1 MKTRFIYLIMILLG
15 FMVSSCQKSNPLED
29 STVEAAD
36 DAVLAEAVFDDAF
49 ASLEIAT
56 EIAEDMKKS
65 GSVVDSCPLITV
77 TFPEQSPWPVNV
89 VIDYGTGCT
98 GLNDVV
104 RSGKII
110 LTLSAPRQEVESVR
124 TLTFEN
130 YYVNGA
136 RVEGTTVVTNTG
148 PNNNSNVVFSVVLTG
163 GKIIFSDGKFIER
176 EFEHQREYIAGYLT
190 WWTPWDDK
198 CLITGVAAG
207 TNLNGVS
214 YTAVAVNPLEW
225 QAACRFLV
233 SGTIGFEIDGIEP
246 FELDYGSGEC
256 DANATLSRG
265 DESKEIILRYRHP
278 KYPLGK

>member
-1 MKTRFIYLIMILLG
+1 MKTKFLYLLMIPLG
-15 FMVSSCQKSNPLED
+15 FMISSCQKSAPLEN
-29 STVEAAD
+29 STIEAAD

-56 EIAEDMKKS
+56 IIAEDMKKS
-65 GSVVDSCPLITV
+65 GSVIDSCPLVTV
-77 TFPEQSPWPVNV
+77 TFPEQNLWPVNV

-110 LTLSAPRQEVESVR
+110 LNLSAPRQELQSVR

-136 RVEGTTVVTNTG
+136 KVEGTTVVTNTG

-163 GKIIFSDGKFIER
+163 GKITFSDSRFIER
-176 EFEHQREYIAGYLT
+176 EFERHREYTAGYLT

-214 YTAVAVNPLEW
+214 YTALVVNPLEW

-233 SGTIGFEIDGIEP
+233 SGTIGFEIEGTEP
-246 FELDYGSGEC
+246 FELDYGTGEC

-265 DESKEIILRYRHP
+265 DETKEITLRYRHP

>member
-1 MKTRFIYLIMILLG
+1 MKTKFLYLFMIPLG
-15 FMVSSCQKSNPLED
+15 FMISSCQKSTPLED
-29 STVEAAD
+29 STIEAAD

-56 EIAEDMKKS
+56 VMAEDMKKS
-65 GSVVDSCPLITV
+65 GSVVDSCPLVTV
-77 TFPEQSPWPVNV
+77 TFPEQNFWPVNV

-110 LTLSAPRQEVESVR
+110 LNLSAPRQELQSVR
-124 TLTFEN
+124 TLTFDN

-136 RVEGTTVVTNTG
+136 KVEGTTVVTNNG
-148 PNNNSNVVFSVVLTG
+148 PNNNSNVVFSIVLTG
-163 GKIIFSDGKFIER
+163 GKITFSDSKFIER
-176 EFEHQREYIAGYLT
+176 EFERHREYTAGYLT

-198 CLITGVAAG
+198 CLITGVASGA
-207 TNLNGVS
+207 NLNGVS
-214 YTAVAVNPLEW
+214 YSAHVVNPLEW

-246 FELDYGSGEC
+246 FELDYGAGEC

-265 DESKEIILRYRHP
+265 DETKEITLRYRHP

>member
-1 MKTRFIYLIMILLG
+1 MKTKFVCFIMILLA
-15 FMVSSCQKSNPLED
+15 FTVSSCQKSTPLEN
-29 STVEAAD
+29 STIEATD
-36 DAVLAEAVFDDAF
+36 DAVLAEAVFDDSF

-56 EIAEDMKKS
+56 AIAEDMKKS
-65 GSVVDSCPLITV
+65 GSVVDSCPLLTV
-77 TFPEQSPWPVNV
+77 TFPEQGLWPMNL

-110 LTLSAPRQEVESVR
+110 ITLSAPRTEVQSVR
-124 TLTFEN
+124 TMTFDN

-136 RVEGTTVVTNTG
+136 KVEGTTVVTNTG

-163 GKIIFSDGKFIER
+163 GKITFSDGKFIVR
-176 EFEHQREYIAGYLT
+176 EFSRQREYIAGYLT
-190 WWTPWDDK
+190 WWNPWDDK
-198 CLITGVAAG
+198 CLITGVASG
-207 TNLNGVS
+207 INLDGVT
-214 YTAVAVNPLEW
+214 YTALVVNPLEW

-246 FELDYGSGEC
+246 FKLDYGSGEC

-265 DESKEIILRYRHP
+265 DESKDITLRYWHP
-278 KYPLGK
+278 KYPVGK

>member
-1 MKTRFIYLIMILLG
+1 MILLG
-15 FMVSSCQKSNPLED
+15 FMVSSCQKSNPLDE
-29 STVEAAD
+29 SSVEAAD
-36 DAVLAEAVFDDAF
+36 DAMLAEAVFDDAF

-56 EIAEDMKKS
+56 VMAEDMKKS
-65 GSVVDSCPLITV
+65 GSVIDSCPLVTV
-77 TFPEQSPWPVNV
+77 TFPEQGPWPVNV
-89 VIDYGTGCT
+89 VIDYGTGCE
-98 GLNDVV
+98 GQYDVV

-110 LTLSAPRQEVESVR
+110 LTLSAPRQETGSVR

-136 RVEGTTVVTNTG
+136 KIEGTTVVTNTG
-148 PNNNSNVVFSVVLTG
+148 LNNNSNVVFSVVLTG
-163 GKIIFSDGKFIER
+163 GKITFSDSKFIER
-176 EFEHQREYIAGYLT
+176 EFERTREYTAGYLT

-207 TNLNGVS
+207 TNLNGIT
-214 YTAVAVNPLEW
+214 YTALVKNSLEW

-233 SGTIGFEIDGIEP
+233 SGTIEFEVEGIEP

-256 DANATLSRG
+256 DAIATLSRG
-265 DESKEIILRYRHP
+265 DETKEITLRYRHP

>member
-1 MKTRFIYLIMILLG
+1 MKTKFLYLFMIPLG
-15 FMVSSCQKSNPLED
+15 FMISSCQKSTPLED
-29 STVEAAD
+29 STIEAAD

-56 EIAEDMKKS
+56 VIAEDMKKS
-65 GSVVDSCPLITV
+65 GSVVDSCPLVTV
-77 TFPEQSPWPVNV
+77 TFPEQSFWPVNV

-110 LTLSAPRQEVESVR
+110 LTLSAPRQELQSVR
-124 TLTFEN
+124 TLTFDN

-136 RVEGTTVVTNTG
+136 KVEGTTVVTNTG

-163 GKIIFSDGKFIER
+163 GKITFSDSKFIER
-176 EFEHQREYIAGYLT
+176 EFERYREYTAGYLT

-214 YTAVAVNPLEW
+214 YTALVANPLEW
-225 QAACRFLV
+225 QATCRFLV
-233 SGTIGFEIDGIEP
+233 SGTIGFEIEGKEP
-246 FELDYGSGEC
+246 FELDYGAGEC

-265 DESKEIILRYRHP
+265 DETKEITLRYRHP